1 MRFLPFSFSRS
12 RKITESG
19 KRTVDREFEEISR
32 AVNAKETAVQEHLAA
47 VALPTVLSG
56 EIFVVIV
63 PGLIHPP
70 DQRFGGVL
78 RQTVFIHQVVDAHTE
93 RRIDEDT
100 EVVRFILQ
108 DVICASADENAAFLC
123 GKAGN
128 QLGFTLIDDL

>member
-1 MRFLPFSFSRS
+1 MPFSFSGS
-12 RKITESG
+12 RKTTESG

-32 AVNAKETAVQEHLAA
+32 AVHAKETAVQEHLAA
-47 VALPTVLSG
+47 VALPAVLSG
-56 EIFVVIV
+56 EILVVIV
-63 PGLIHPP
+63 PGLIHTP
-70 DQRFGGVL
+70 DQCLGGVL
-78 RQTVFIHQVVDAHTE
+78 RQTVFVHQVVDAHAE

-108 DVICASADENAAFLC
+108 DVVCTSADENSALLR